1 MITVNLLPHELRPIK
16 RTPLPYVASGL
27 IAVVVLF
34 VISAIWLGNETNV
47 RQAKRVLDDH
57 RDQLAELQSTVTKY
71 NELNAEKG
79 RLAEQVNAIGEI
91 ASDRII
97 WSRQLFNLTRLAL
110 KNMWYESVKVG
121 IKSSSEMRPVMNA
134 KTNKLEMKKITIQR
148 QVLTVTGYVMPG
160 EDGRSSVSPFMIAT
174 EADPEFSCMFQLD
187 DTSFSDTTFEDISVR
202 AFTLEY
208 VVTGQHCTEEGLAI
222 DDEEE
227 EG

>member
-27 IAVVVLF
+27 VAIVVLV
-34 VISAIWLGNETNV
+34 VISGIWLGNERNISV
-47 RQAKRVLDDH
+47 ADSVLQDH
-57 RDQLAELQSTVTKY
+57 RGQLESLQSTVNKY

-121 IKSSSEMRPVMNA
+121 TKSYSESRPVMNP
-134 KTNKLEMKKITIQR
+134 KTKQIEMKKITVQR
-148 QVLTVTGYVMPG
+148 QVLTVSGYVMPG
-160 EDGRSSVSPFMIAT
+160 EDGRSSVSPFTIAT
-174 EADPEFSCMFQLD
+174 EADPEFSCMFELD
-187 DTSFSDTTFEDISVR
+187 NSTFKDTTFEDISVR
-202 AFTLEY
+202 EFTLEY
-208 VVTGQHCTEEGLAI
+208 VVTGQVCTEEGLTVA
-222 DDEEE
+222 EEE